1 MTSDQPEQR
10 EEALR
15 GRAGRQKESFMWTHD
30 MFSEAQ
36 DDESNGRK
44 SQI

>member
-1 MTSDQPEQR
+1 MTNQS
-10 EEALR
+10 R
-15 GRAGRQKESFMWTHD
+15 GRRHSGEGQAGRQKESFMWMHD

-36 DDESNGRK
+36 DDERNGRK